1 MEAVAAAEQAARQ
14 RRGRG
19 LAAPRGLPRTSGN
32 LAGGLLGTSEQ
43 LQADGISLRQFL
55 DQFLRGQWIWGHVAP
70 VDHFRQDISIFGV
83 RNVLINAP
91 EYVQGMTQNTLYAPK
106 RYASRVDPDLTQFSW
121 QETGSGFGG
130 SVSDPADGT
139 IHHSYAYFGSGD
151 RSPRTEMIRQMVAG
165 YFLVRGWRG
174 GSASW
179 NGTVSI
185 AASDE
190 DERHIATTTIK
201 AFLSTH
207 IYSGFRCAR

>member
-1 MEAVAAAEQAARQ
+1 
-14 RRGRG
+14 
-19 LAAPRGLPRTSGN
+19 LPRTSGN

-91 EYVQGMTQNTLYAPK
+91 EYVQGGTQNTLYAPK
-106 RYASRVDPDLTQFSW
+106 RYPARVDPDLTQFSW
-121 QETGSGFGG
+121 LELGHAFSGSTGGPVDHTPHS
-130 SVSDPADGT
+130 
-139 IHHSYAYFGSGD
+139 SYAYFGGSFD
-151 RSPRTEMIRQMVAG
+151 PSPRTEMIRQMVAG

-174 GSASW
+174 GSADWS
-179 NGTVSI
+179 GTISV

-190 DERHIATTTIK
+190 DETHNTTTTIR
-201 AFLSTH
+201 AHLYTH